1 MTTLTIQIPDGE
13 SSIITTITDLV
24 KNAGGQVNIDH
35 DDDNLSQQEF
45 DALQEGLKEAILIKK
60 GLAKGIPAS
69 QLWND

>member
-13 SSIITTITDLV
+13 SSVIATIADLV
-24 KNAGGQVNIDH
+24 KNAGGEINIDI
-35 DDDNLSQQEF
+35 DDENLSQQEF

-60 GLAKGIPAS
+60 GIVKGIPAS